1 MLKGLQEERLIDHN
15 PKNKQYY
22 IANSGLK
29 LLKSADISH
38 ITNRIRNDDGMYYP
52 NYSDMSQVFLPQ
64 RATGAVRP
72 FMYIDKNLDLLNL
85 LSTSDVEDIETLMFK
100 KLSNSIK
107 RNRLIEENTGEIV
120 LGFIIDYHNA
130 EKILKK
136 PKRSIIKWN
145 LC

>member
-1 MLKGLQEERLIDHN
+1 MKSLKDSPKRFSELKRITGFSDRGISKMLKGLQEEGLIDHN

-22 IANSGLK
+22 IANTGLK

-85 LSTSDVEDIETLMFK
+85 LSASDVEDIETLMFK
-100 KLSNSIK
+100 KLSN
-107 RNRLIEENTGEIV
+107 
-120 LGFIIDYHNA
+120 II
-130 EKILKK
+130 
-136 PKRSIIKWN
+136 
-145 LC
+145 